1 MPLPKFLLA
10 AAIGASLVRA
20 TVAIAQ
26 DSIPPVPPIPREF
39 RAAWVATVAN
49 IDWPSKPG
57 LSTWDQQRELL
68 AILDK
73 AAALKLNAIV
83 FHIRPGADAF
93 YASRYE
99 PWSQYITGRQGR
111 APEPP
116 WDPLAFA
123 VEQAHKR
130 GIELHAWFNP
140 YRAAYTRD
148 TAIAATHVARTH
160 PELVRSYGRFLW
172 MDPGDPEV
180 RRRSI
185 RAVVDVVRRY
195 DVDGVHIDDYFYPYP
210 ENDASGQRI
219 DFPDSATYAR
229 YVKSGGRLAKDDWR
243 RANVDKLIEAL
254 YASVHA
260 VKPWVKVGISPFGIW
275 RPGNPPQIKG
285 FDAYDAIY
293 ADSKKWLQ
301 AGWADY
307 FAPQLYWPIAPPDQ
321 SFPVLYDWWLSQN
334 TKHRHIWP
342 GLASYRVTEQSP
354 RHIPAKEIIDEIDSM
369 RVRADDTMRVR
380 TRDVGH
386 ILYNMTS
393 LMKDPDSLD
402 EKLAARYAEPA
413 LIPASPWLG
422 ARAPGRPS
430 IRMSRDT
437 VTGDMLVVL
446 TPAKHE
452 RVWLWTVRALG
463 PTGWT
468 SEILPGWLRSHRL
481 PDAAD
486 TRVVVTAVS
495 RTGVESRAV
504 TARAASTAA
513 VGQAGGSGRGK

>member
-1 MPLPKFLLA
+1 MLPIRVLTLVPIA
-10 AAIGASLVRA
+10 LAIGRPPRGV
-20 TVAIAQ
+20 AQ
-26 DSIPPVPPIPREF
+26 DPPPVAREF
-39 RAAWVATVAN
+39 RAAWVATVNN

-83 FHIRPGADAF
+83 FHIRPGADAL
-93 YASRYE
+93 YASPYE
-99 PWSQYITGRQGR
+99 PWSQFITGRQGR

-148 TAIAATHVARTH
+148 TAMAATHIARTN
-160 PELVRSYGRFLW
+160 PGLVRPYGHFLW

-210 ENDASGQRI
+210 ENDSSGRKI

-229 YVKSGGRLAKDDWR
+229 YVKNGGRLAKDDWR

-254 YASVHA
+254 YTSVHA

-342 GLASYRVTEQSP
+342 GLASYRVTEQSA
-354 RHIPAKEIIDEIDSM
+354 RHIPAVEIIDEIDSM
-369 RVRADDTMRVR
+369 RVRGSDL
-380 TRDVGH
+380 GH
-386 ILYNMTS
+386 ILFNMTS

-402 EKLAARYAEPA
+402 EKLAVRYNVPA
-413 LIPASPWLG
+413 LVPASPWLG

-430 IRMSRDT
+430 VRLVRDT
-437 VTGDMLVVL
+437 VTGDMLVKL
-446 TPAKHE
+446 GPTRSD

-463 PTGWT
+463 PSGWT
-468 SEILPGWLRSHRL
+468 SEVLPGWLRSHRL
-481 PDAAD
+481 PDAAS

-495 RTGVESRAV
+495 RTGVESAAT
-504 TARAASTAA
+504 TARAPLHTT
-513 VGQAGGSGRGK
+513 VGVESHVPDSRRE